1 MNMRSALRLIPLMAI
16 GAVAAFLLAGPL
28 TSLYKTHAVASRPQP
43 SVSPTIDPH
52 ASPTSCPA
60 SLPMPKSAPTAT
72 PPAAPALP
80 FTIWV
85 NEPLGA
91 KLRAGA
97 SASTAPLAIL
107 SQGTQ
112 AIADQRAPDAS
123 GNVWYHVKAA
133 TLAGWVRSDLVVA
146 TPLQAASGL
155 GWSLMLP
162 QGYQVAPSSDP
173 SLTTISKSGDDLPF
187 LVLQTSS
194 TDTLTVQLPA
204 QLRADMAPV
213 ADHATTVQVWAYR
226 PLTEQVSRVALDSC
240 KVTSAWARPDQGWPF
255 MAAVYVDKKFTKVRS
270 YQFSFFTA
278 DSNSPVVKQ
287 VLDSVA
293 LS

>member
-1 MNMRSALRLIPLMAI
+1 MSVRSALRLIPLMAI

-43 SVSPTIDPH
+43 SASPTVDPH

-60 SLPMPKSAPTAT
+60 SLPMPKSAPTVT
-72 PPAAPALP
+72 PPVAPALP

-91 KLRAGA
+91 RLRAGA
-97 SASTAPLAIL
+97 SASTAQLAIL

-123 GNVWYHVKAA
+123 GNVWYHVKTAS
-133 TLAGWVRSDLVVA
+133 LAGWVRSDLVVA
-146 TPLQAASGL
+146 TPLHAASGF

-173 SLTTISKSGDDLPF
+173 SVTTISKSGDDLPF

-194 TDTLTVQLPA
+194 SDTLTVQLPA
-204 QLRADMAPV
+204 LLRADMAPV
-213 ADHATTVQVWAYR
+213 ADHTTTVQVWSYT
-226 PLTEQVSRVALDSC
+226 PLTEQVSRVALDTC

-255 MAAVYVDKKFTKVRS
+255 MASVYVHTKGRN

-278 DSNSPVVKQ
+278 DANSPVVKQ

>member
-1 MNMRSALRLIPLMAI
+1 MTMRSAPRLIPLMAI
-16 GAVAAFLLAGPL
+16 GAAAAFLLAGPL
-28 TSLYKTHAVASRPQP
+28 TSLYKPHAVAGRPQP
-43 SVSPTIDPH
+43 SASATIDPH

-60 SLPMPKSAPTAT
+60 SLPMPKTAT
-72 PPAAPALP
+72 SVTPPSVPALP
-80 FTIWV
+80 FTVWV

-91 KLRAGA
+91 KVRAGA
-97 SASTAPLAIL
+97 SSSTAQLGIL

-112 AIADQRAPDAS
+112 ATADQRAPDAS
-123 GNVWYHVKAA
+123 GYVWYHVKQAS
-133 TLAGWVRSDLVVA
+133 LAGWVRSDLVVTTA
-146 TPLQAASGL
+146 IHAASGL

-162 QGYQVAPSSDP
+162 PGYQVAPSSDP

-187 LVLQTSS
+187 LILQTSAS
-194 TDTLTVQLPA
+194 DTLTVQLPA

-213 ADHATTVQVWAYR
+213 ADHTTAVQVWSYT
-226 PLTEQVSRVALDSC
+226 PLNEQVSRVALDTC

-255 MAAVYVDKKFTKVRS
+255 MSSVYVHTKGRN

-278 DSNSPVVKQ
+278 DPNSPVVNQ

-293 LS
+293 LT

>member
-16 GAVAAFLLAGPL
+16 GAAAAFLLAGPL
-28 TSLYKTHAVASRPQP
+28 TSLYKTHAVAGRPQP
-43 SVSPTIDPH
+43 SATATIDPH

-60 SLPMPKSAPTAT
+60 SLPMPKTAT
-72 PPAAPALP
+72 TVTPSAAPALP
-80 FTIWV
+80 FPVWV

-97 SASTAPLAIL
+97 SSSTAQLGIL

-112 AIADQRAPDAS
+112 AVADQRAPDTS
-123 GNVWYHVKAA
+123 GNVWYHVK
-133 TLAGWVRSDLVVA
+133 LASQIGWVRADLVVTTA
-146 TPLQAASGL
+146 LHAASGF

-173 SLTTISKSGDDLPF
+173 ALTTISKTGDNLPF

-194 TDTLTVQLPA
+194 SDTLTVQLPA
-204 QLRADMAPV
+204 LLRPDIAPV
-213 ADHATTVQVWAYR
+213 ADHTTTVQVWSYT
-226 PLTEQVSRVALDSC
+226 PLNEQVSRVALDTC

-255 MAAVYVDKKFTKVRS
+255 MSSVYVHTKGRN

-278 DSNSPVVKQ
+278 DPNSPAVKQ

>member
-16 GAVAAFLLAGPL
+16 GAAAAFLLAGPL

-43 SVSPTIDPH
+43 STSATIDPH

-60 SLPMPKSAPTAT
+60 SLPMPKTAT
-72 PPAAPALP
+72 TVTPPSAPALP
-80 FTIWV
+80 FPVWV

-97 SASTAPLAIL
+97 SASTGPLAIL

-112 AIADQRAPDAS
+112 ATADQRAPDAS
-123 GNVWYHVKAA
+123 GYVWYHVKAA
-133 TLAGWVRSDLVVA
+133 SLAGWVRSDLVVTSA
-146 TPLQAASGL
+146 LHAASGI

-162 QGYQVAPSSDP
+162 QGYQVASSSDP
-173 SLTTISKSGDDLPF
+173 SLTTISKTGDDLPF

-194 TDTLTVQLPA
+194 TDTLTVQLPV

-213 ADHATTVQVWAYR
+213 ADHSTNIKVWSID
-226 PLTEQVSRVALDSC
+226 PVTEQVSRVALDSC

-255 MAAVYVDKKFTKVRS
+255 MSAVYVHTKGRN

-278 DSNSPVVKQ
+278 DPNSPVVKQ
-287 VLDSVA
+287 VVDSVA